1 MSDRQRSMRLRLE
14 LTPRSKALVLL
25 MMFQS
30 TMHVGTTVGLNV
42 ALPQMVEDFAA
53 DVGVVVWVQVAYGV
67 GLIGTALP
75 LGLLISHFEPRRV
88 IVFSQVFEVAVCL
101 AIALMPNVYGVI
113 VLRVLQA
120 SVRSLPWLS
129 LQMLS
134 IGEFP
139 PEQRGRVLGITTFAV
154 GAAMVA
160 SPPLVGLVTDQW
172 DWRWVFVGTG
182 LAMGL
187 IGVLSAL
194 WLRPS
199 GVKRPPLRERLAGF
213 DLLGSLLLMV
223 GALGLIVAL
232 QLTMRDSMAL
242 GVGMAMASLVALA
255 GSVRVEM
262 LHPDPVVPLR
272 LFRIPGVFL
281 GASQAVMMGWVT
293 GAFLLTLPFLFIS
306 GYGWSAAYAGSILF
320 FVSAARPAG
329 NVLAGWLSDRT
340 GSTAI
345 IVPAALCIAAGQL
358 FVATLG
364 LAPGVL
370 LIIVGVLVVGFA
382 QAIGQTANLR
392 QMYAS
397 VPQETLRL
405 APGLNL
411 VLMSLGNTTAQAV
424 VASTLAATTTNI
436 GGEGGPDLVSAAYR
450 AIVMTTAA
458 FALGMAASQLWP
470 RFAMRRSAADE
481 QADEKRGGSI

>member
-1 MSDRQRSMRLRLE
+1 MRARLE
-14 LTPRSKALVLL
+14 FTPRSKALVLL

-30 TMHVGTTVGLNV
+30 TMHIGTTAGLNV
-42 ALPQMVEDFAA
+42 ALPQMVEDFNA
-53 DVGVVVWVQVAYGV
+53 DVGIVVWVQVAYGV

-88 IVFSQVFEVAVCL
+88 IVFSQVFELAVCL
-101 AIALMPNVYGVI
+101 VIALTPNVYGVI

-134 IGEFP
+134 IGQFP
-139 PEQRGRVLGITTFAV
+139 PEQRGRVLAVTTFAV
-154 GAAMVA
+154 GASMLV
-160 SPPLVGLVTDQW
+160 SPPLVGLVTDRW

-182 LAMGL
+182 LVMGL
-187 IGVLSAL
+187 IGVLAAS
-194 WLRPS
+194 WLKPS
-199 GVKRPPLRERLAGF
+199 GVERPPIRERLAGF
-213 DLLGSLLLMV
+213 DLLGSLLLMA
-223 GALGLIVAL
+223 GAVGLIVAL
-232 QLTMRDSMAL
+232 QLTIRVSLGLGLGIAAL
-242 GVGMAMASLVALA
+242 SVLALA

-262 LHPDPVVPLR
+262 RHPDPVIPIR

-293 GAFLLTLPFLFIS
+293 GAFLLILPFLFIN

-320 FVSAARPAG
+320 FVSAARPPG
-329 NVLAGWLSDRT
+329 SFVSGWLSDRL

-345 IVPAALCIAAGQL
+345 VIPAAACIVAAQL
-358 FVATLG
+358 FIATLG
-364 LAPGVL
+364 LAPWLV

-405 APGLNL
+405 APGLNV
-411 VLMSLGNTTAQAV
+411 VLMSLGSTTAQAV
-424 VASTLAATTTNI
+424 VASTIAAATVTV
-436 GGEGGPDLVSAAYR
+436 GGGGSPDLVSAASR
-450 AIVMTTAA
+450 AIVMTTAVYG
-458 FALGMAASQLWP
+458 FGMVASQLWP
-470 RFAMRRSAADE
+470 RFAMRRAATAE
-481 QADEKRGGSI
+481 EVSEKPGRSD